1 MSIDY
6 KLIGSRIK
14 SERIRQKITQEKLA
28 ESLDVSVGY
37 VSQLERGIT
46 KISLDRLSEIS
57 DLLGTDIT
65 YFLSGSSIDGKD
77 YLMSDIHDVICQLPG
92 DRRLLLYQIL
102 KLINDSGI

>member
-46 KISLDRLSEIS
+46 KISLSEIS

-65 YFLSGSSIDGKD
+65 YFLSGSSIDGND

>member
-46 KISLDRLSEIS
+46 KIRS
-57 DLLGTDIT
+57 
-65 YFLSGSSIDGKD
+65 
-77 YLMSDIHDVICQLPG
+77 
-92 DRRLLLYQIL
+92 
-102 KLINDSGI
+102 

>member
-65 YFLSGSSIDGKD
+65 YFLSGSSIDGND